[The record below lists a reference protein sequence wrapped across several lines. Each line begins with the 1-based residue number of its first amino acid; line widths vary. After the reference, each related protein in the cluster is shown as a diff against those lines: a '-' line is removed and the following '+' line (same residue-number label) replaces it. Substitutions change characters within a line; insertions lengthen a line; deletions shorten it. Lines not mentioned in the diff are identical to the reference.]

1 MRSTKTSRVIK
12 APRPTIY
19 RAFLDADSV
28 VAWLAPN
35 NMTGHLH
42 TFEPREG
49 GKFRMS
55 LTYIDPKKSPAGK
68 TSENTDTFQAR
79 FVKLVPNETIVQ
91 AVEFES
97 QEPGYAGEMTITWT
111 LKDVSGG
118 TEVTVLFE
126 GIPEGVRLEDNELG
140 SQESLQKLAAFV
152 ER

>member
-12 APRPTIY
+12 APRSTIY

-35 NMTGHLH
+35 NMTGHIH
-42 TFEPREG
+42 TFEPHEG

-79 FVKLVPNETIVQ
+79 FVKLIPNETIVQ

-97 QEPGYAGEMTITWT
+97 QEPGYAGEMTITWM
-111 LKDVSGG
+111 LKEVSGG

-152 ER
+152 E